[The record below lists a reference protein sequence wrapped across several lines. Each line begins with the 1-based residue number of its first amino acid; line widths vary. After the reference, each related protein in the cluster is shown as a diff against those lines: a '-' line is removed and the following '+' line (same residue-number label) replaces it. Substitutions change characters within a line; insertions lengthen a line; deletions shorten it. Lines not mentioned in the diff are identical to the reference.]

1 MTGPTMSD
9 PTVSE
14 PSSDAALLRSSR
26 RRLAYDGLGVVLAA
40 LGFGLVYGL
49 SARDAGFSL
58 VEASAMSILA
68 FGGAAQFA
76 AVQLVAGGLPWAGI
90 VLLTGFLNARHL
102 LYSAALAP
110 WLSDRPKAVRAG
122 LAHLLT
128 DEAFALSLAH
138 FRRIGRGDVPGYLI
152 AGILLTFIP
161 WNVATVVGVLLAGG
175 IPNPEAYGLD
185 IVFPAT
191 MAGLAVGLVTGSRE
205 LVAAVV
211 GAIVAVGVG
220 LAWDPSGG
228 IIVGGLIGPFAG
240 LVVPSRTPPETWPE
254 SPVALGRVARSQATR
269 RSERSEP

>member
-1 MTGPTMSD
+1 M
-9 PTVSE
+9 
-14 PSSDAALLRSSR
+14 
-26 RRLAYDGLGVVLAA
+26 DGLGVILAA
-40 LGFGLVYGL
+40 GGFGLVYGL
-49 SARDAGFSL
+49 SAREAGFSL
-58 VEASAMSILA
+58 LEASAMSVLA

-90 VLLTGFLNARHL
+90 VFLTGFLNARHI

-110 WLSDRPKAVRAG
+110 WFSDRPKAVRAA

-138 FRRIGRGDVPGYLI
+138 FRRVGRGDVPGYLI

-161 WNVATVVGVLLAGG
+161 WNVATVVGVLVAGE
-175 IPNPEAYGLD
+175 IPNPQAYGLD
-185 IVFPAT
+185 VVFPAT

-228 IIVGGLIGPFAG
+228 IIVGGLVGPLAG
-240 LVVPSRTPPETWPE
+240 LLMPSSAPRETRPE
-254 SPVALGRVARSQATR
+254 SHVPLGRVARTQADQAATPIDGADR
-269 RSERSEP
+269 